1 MEKIEIKKMTVSDA
15 ELLQIISIET
25 YRDTFGEYNSEELM
39 RIYLDEAYEIN
50 KLMKELQNEQSEFY
64 WAMVDGEIAGYLKLN
79 VDQAQSEKM
88 GDHFLEI
95 ERIYV
100 RSAFKANGIG
110 STLMALAIQRAQ
122 EQQKEAIWLG
132 VWEHNHPALRFY
144 KKHGFSHHSEHIFYM
159 GDDAQ
164 TDYIFVKEI
173 NGGKMNE

>member
-1 MEKIEIKKMTVSDA
+1 
-15 ELLQIISIET
+15 
-25 YRDTFGEYNSEELM
+25 M

-50 KLMKELQNEQSEFY
+50 KLMKELQNEQSE
-64 WAMVDGEIAGYLKLN
+64 
-79 VDQAQSEKM
+79 KM
-88 GDHFLEI
+88 GDNFLEI

-164 TDYIFVKEI
+164 TDYIFVKKI
-173 NGGKMNE
+173 NGGEMNE

>member
-1 MEKIEIKKMTVSDA
+1 MEKIEIKKMSASDA
-15 ELLQIISIET
+15 ELLQAISIET

-50 KLMKELQNEQSEFY
+50 KLMEELQNEQSEFY
-64 WAMVDGEIAGYLKLN
+64 WATFNGEIAGYLKLN

-95 ERIYV
+95 ERIYI
-100 RSAFKANGIG
+100 RSAFKAKGIG
-110 STLMALAIQRAQ
+110 STLMALAIQRTQ
-122 EQQKEAIWLG
+122 EQKKAAIWLG
-132 VWEHNHPALRFY
+132 VWEHNHAALCFY

-164 TDYIFVKEI
+164 TDYIFVKKI
-173 NGGKMNE
+173 NGGETNE

>member
-95 ERIYV
+95 ERDRKSV
-100 RSAFKANGIG
+100 
-110 STLMALAIQRAQ
+110 
-122 EQQKEAIWLG
+122 
-132 VWEHNHPALRFY
+132 V
-144 KKHGFSHHSEHIFYM
+144 
-159 GDDAQ
+159 
-164 TDYIFVKEI
+164 
-173 NGGKMNE
+173 